1 MSNELL
7 DFEARDNFDF
17 LRIPAIYCV
26 SEEKQTDLKN
36 RCQRVLEAAHKSV
49 LEACKLGIEL
59 RELRDSGTWKYVVGE
74 DGSTFQY
81 VNFAKFCRFAFG
93 EEMSESRAK
102 ALLNLAQ
109 FVERRGDGVAFI
121 NDRYGQFSMSKLVEI
136 GSTNEWD
143 RKYFTADMTIKDI
156 RLCKKYMETG
166 AYVADRLYPDFDLLT
181 SARLWE
187 AGEERRKSVPDV
199 LPGQISIGER
209 LELSEEAAGSL
220 TSDLK
225 EEVSEEEKALIEHA
239 REVAHAQGLPF
250 YEGDADEFNPYVY
263 DGKMS
268 VEDYKL
274 MHKLRE
280 EARNAGEYDEYD
292 RESRN
297 AEEYDEADEAQED
310 MRADMQTIEEIALEE
325 LEATYK
331 EKRFDFSSREKI
343 RAFLAGYREWENK
356 AIFFEK
362 TFTLYYVELPNGDGL
377 YAQEQ
382 YSCADMQTKS
392 LGKTTV
398 RYFWKSREWNEPF
411 LVSKA
416 QIERYLR
423 LHDSEL

>member
-26 SEEKQTDLKN
+26 SKERQTDLKN

-93 EEMSESRAK
+93 MSETRAK
-102 ALLNLAQ
+102 DLLNVAQ
-109 FVERRGDGVAFI
+109 FVERRGDGIAFI
-121 NDRYGQFSMSKLVEI
+121 NDRYGNFSMSKLVEI
-136 GSTNEWD
+136 GSVNTWE
-143 RKYFTADMTIKDI
+143 RRYFTADMTIKDI
-156 RLCKKYMETG
+156 RLCKQYMATG

-181 SARLWE
+181 SARLWQ
-187 AGEERRKSVPDV
+187 AGEEKRASVPDV
-199 LPGQISIGER
+199 LPGQIAIGER
-209 LELSEEAAGSL
+209 LELP
-220 TSDLK
+220 DLK
-225 EEVSEEEKALIEHA
+225 EEASDQNET
-239 REVAHAQGLPF
+239 
-250 YEGDADEFNPYVY
+250 FN
-263 DGKMS
+263 
-268 VEDYKL
+268 
-274 MHKLRE
+274 
-280 EARNAGEYDEYD
+280 DEYEPD
-292 RESRN
+292 EG
-297 AEEYDEADEAQED
+297 EIWQGGGIDCDVDEYDEADEAQED

-343 RAFLAGYREWENK
+343 RAFLAGYREWESK

-382 YSCADMQTKS
+382 YSCADMQTKRA
-392 LGKTTV
+392 GKTTV
-398 RYFWKSREWNEPF
+398 RYFWKSREWDEPF